1 MAPYCLCV
9 DPLNNMPIK
18 KYYVA
23 FLLLAIF
30 FLSACRQEVMVDI
43 NNLPNPSNPLP
54 ALKSSKESSL
64 FDYKAQIRVDKVDAN
79 GGNIQLIYSV
89 SVALKDRS
97 QPVKD
102 VVGTCYL
109 DDSVSN
115 ITKFPFRKT
124 FGSYL
129 SSSPITLNDKYHT
142 LELNLGTSIDQSLN
156 LSKDE
161 IEKILKVPLKV
172 SVKWDNG
179 QEYVEIPLEDITL
192 TIEKK

>member
-1 MAPYCLCV
+1 
-9 DPLNNMPIK
+9 MPIK